1 MTGPGTPNAPAENPP
16 QTGLVSTLTDGTG
29 ISRFTTSKFVKDFV
43 ADVLLSGAA
52 ALAAAQI
59 LDVGSAIQTPDV
71 AAFALT
77 GAVVRAAYRAILRW
91 ATTT

>member
-1 MTGPGTPNAPAENPP
+1 MSVVG
-16 QTGLVSTLTDGTG
+16 VLTDGTG
-29 ISRFTTSKFVKDFV
+29 VSPVGVTKLVKDFV

-59 LDVGSAIQTPDV
+59 IDVGSAIDQPQV
-71 AAFALT
+71 AAFAVV